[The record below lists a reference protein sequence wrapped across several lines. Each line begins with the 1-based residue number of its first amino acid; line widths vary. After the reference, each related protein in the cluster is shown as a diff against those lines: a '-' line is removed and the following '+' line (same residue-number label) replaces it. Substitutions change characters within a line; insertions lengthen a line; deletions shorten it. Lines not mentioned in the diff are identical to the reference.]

1 MIVPGSNILN
11 LALNVIAKQPFN
23 YFAFSSR
30 SLQPNGQYL
39 NNYAAPVALLG
50 SVQPVPRSVYEHEG
64 LLFDKMYLKIYVSQ
78 DVIDIS
84 RNNAG
89 DQIQF
94 NGNMYQ
100 CESVTPWDAID
111 GWVEVLCIQVSV

>member
-1 MIVPGSNILN
+1 MNPGSNILQQ
-11 LALNVIAKQPFN
+11 ALQVIAKQPFN
-23 YFAFSSR
+23 YFAFASR

-39 NNYAAPVALLG
+39 NNYAAPLALTG
-50 SVQPVPRSVYEHEG
+50 SVQAVPRSVYEREG

-78 DVIDIS
+78 NVIDIS

-94 NGNMYQ
+94 NGNVYT
-100 CESVTPWDAID
+100 CESITPWDAID
-111 GWVEVLCIQVSV
+111 GWVEILCIQVSV